1 MSIHTILG
9 AGGAVADALTRE
21 LLSRQLPVRLVSRH
35 PAQRTGT
42 TAMAADLT
50 DPAQALEAVTGSAVV
65 HLCVGLPYNFH
76 IWRRDWPRIINNTI
90 DACKQTQAKL
100 IFFDNVYMYGRTP
113 GPMTEET
120 PYDPSSRKGDL
131 RARLATQI
139 MSEVRKGNITAII
152 ARSADFYGPGTA
164 KTSIPDVLVFQRL
177 LKGRQAQWLVRA
189 DMPHSLTYVPDA
201 ARALL
206 QLATDANAWNQVWH
220 LPTASPAITGKAFI
234 ETAARILGK
243 QPGYTI
249 LPPWMIRLGG
259 LFDRTT
265 AELYE
270 MLYQYAYDYR
280 FDSTKYEKAYHF
292 TPTSYEEGIK
302 ATALSY
308 MSASLPGTFT

>member
-21 LLSRQLPVRLVSRH
+21 LLQHRLPVRLVSRH
-35 PAQRTGT
+35 PAPRTDVT
-42 TAMAADLT
+42 CLAADLT
-50 DPAQALEAVTGSAVV
+50 DPAQALQAVTGSAVV
-65 HLCVGLPYNFH
+65 YLCVGLKYDFR

-90 DACKQTQAKL
+90 AACERTQAKL
-100 IFFDNVYMYGRTP
+100 IFFDNVYMYGRVE

-152 ARSADFYGPGTA
+152 ARAADFYGPGTG

-177 LKGRQAQWLVRA
+177 LKGQRPQWLINA
-189 DMPHSLTYVPDA
+189 ATLHSLTYVPDT
-201 ARALL
+201 ARALVL
-206 QLATDANAWNQVWH
+206 LGTDTNSWNQVWH
-220 LPTASPAITGKAFI
+220 LPTAAPAITGEAFI
-234 ETAARILGK
+234 KEAARILGK
-243 QPGYTI
+243 QPSCQL
-249 LPPWMIRLGG
+249 LPAWMIRLGG

-270 MLYQYAYDYR
+270 MLYQYAYDYQ
-280 FDSTKYEKAYHF
+280 FDSTKFEKAYNF

-302 ATALSY
+302 TTALSHL
-308 MSASLPGTFT
+308 AATLPGTFT